1 MQYAVIIT
9 SMRVRLS
16 PPLAQKVRQDSFPFP
31 ISTPPK
37 PYNRS
42 SKSPSQGSARDSI
55 PASRSHVLFAQS
67 KPVVKLGIVVGETRT
82 TFLIRHQV
90 EWIAV
95 RKEAFEKDMR
105 TLAKLKG
112 RKVQIL
118 GLEHGT
124 PKVVLLPRDADLR
137 ALAGEYDSNS
147 SFEQEVL
154 PNLDAATDHQVQLNL
169 SLLQDIISL
178 TSLSNNPDRSRNYAN
193 LRLHGLQE
201 ELESAFSRGEM
212 SNVESVQEAATTC
225 KHLVS
230 SMEFNLKDM
239 KVVCSDCKVAAA
251 KVQLSCNHSLCADC
265 CKELVV
271 YTSGSELKAL
281 RCPSCFRDLTTTD
294 ARLILLE
301 KYHLLQKN
309 LKYAQLV
316 TPSS

>member
-1 MQYAVIIT
+1 MVIIT
-9 SMRVRLS
+9 SMRPRLS
-16 PPLAQKVRQDSFPFP
+16 PPLAQKVRQDTSPFP

-42 SKSPSQGSARDSI
+42 SKSPSQGSARDSL
-55 PASRSHVLFAQS
+55 PASRSHPLFTHS
-67 KPVVKLGIVVGETRT
+67 KPVVKVGVVVGETKT
-82 TFLIRHQV
+82 AFLIRHRA
-90 EWIAV
+90 EWTPI
-95 RKEAFEKDMR
+95 RKEAFEKDLR

-118 GLEHGT
+118 GLDHGMV
-124 PKVVLLPRDADLR
+124 KVVLLPRDADLK
-137 ALAGEYDSNS
+137 ALEEEYDSNS
-147 SFEQEVL
+147 SFEQETV
-154 PNLDAATDHQVQLNL
+154 PNLDTATDRQVQLNL

-178 TSLSNNPDRSRNYAN
+178 TSLSTNPDRTRNYAH
-193 LRLHGLQE
+193 LRLHSLQE
-201 ELESAFSRGEM
+201 ELESTFNSGEVG
-212 SNVESVQEAATTC
+212 NLESVQEAATAC

-251 KVQLSCNHSLCADC
+251 KVQLSCNHSLCSDC

-316 TPSS
+316 TPSA